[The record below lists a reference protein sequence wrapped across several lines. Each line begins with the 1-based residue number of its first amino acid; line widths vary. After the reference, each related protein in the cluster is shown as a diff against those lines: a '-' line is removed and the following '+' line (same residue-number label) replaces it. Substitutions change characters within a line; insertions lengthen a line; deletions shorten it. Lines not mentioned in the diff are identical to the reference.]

1 MSSAVSSCA
10 RKPRDQLRINSSAS
24 LLPTIDSMLAGT
36 FATSACSWQ
45 ISVSVTDMQNSLP
58 QGRLLIMIGLPDS
71 GSFAGLRSRL
81 LHHLTHGGD
90 MAWCSPFAPGLV
102 AVRGFLQVGEE
113 QWIREPLA
121 AFRYGRLHA
130 LPHEEELAAVGF
142 EEQIFV

>member
-58 QGRLLIMIGLPDS
+58 QGQAAHHDRPPRLRQLCWPEEPSASSSDEWRRYGLVL
-71 GSFAGLRSRL
+71 ALRSR
-81 LHHLTHGGD
+81 
-90 MAWCSPFAPGLV
+90 S
-102 AVRGFLQVGEE
+102 R
-113 QWIREPLA
+113 
-121 AFRYGRLHA
+121 
-130 LPHEEELAAVGF
+130 
-142 EEQIFV
+142 